1 MNKWSGQWLWHAVI
15 NKGREF
21 RKCLISPPV
30 ITSVL
35 DITEFFCLSH
45 DFSNAFVFNTFCDY
59 ASDDKDNNSSLISP
73 LKGQFQC
80 AGVSLSQL
88 VSLVLFLLIKSWCKI
103 FENLNDPQRLAGIT
117 NKTEWGLDCWTPGV
131 GFISRRQAVS
141 QFPTTWDSMP
151 PHWKRISPFKEYK
164 HWRDSIKCPRH
175 PRNRKTKFSQRGFN
189 LHFSC

>member
-21 RKCLISPPV
+21 RKCLISPLV

-35 DITEFFCLSH
+35 DITDFFCLSC

-59 ASDDKDNNSSLISP
+59 ASDDKGNNSSLISP

-88 VSLVLFLLIKSWCKI
+88 VSLVLFLLIKSWCEI
-103 FENLNDPQRLAGIT
+103 FESLNDPQRLAGIT
-117 NKTEWGLDCWTPGV
+117 CWTPGV
-131 GFISRRQAVS
+131 GFISRRQAIS
-141 QFPTTWDSMP
+141 QFPTTWDSLP
-151 PHWKRISPFKEYK
+151 PHWKCISPF
-164 HWRDSIKCPRH
+164 
-175 PRNRKTKFSQRGFN
+175 NRVQVWMRFS
-189 LHFSC
+189 